1 MEWKV
6 RFVDYPTQ
14 FRKMDDEIMGTIR
27 TVLSQGDL
35 MLRQQL
41 RDFEA
46 NFAHFVGTRYAVG
59 TSNCT
64 DALHLVLRAA
74 GVGPGD
80 EVITV
85 AHTFVATAAAIHHA
99 GATPI
104 LVDIGD
110 DHLMDVDQV
119 EAVVTP
125 HTKAVILVHLNGR
138 LCDMGRLMPLA
149 EHHGLLVI
157 EDSAQALGASFNG
170 TRGGAFG
177 IAGCFS
183 FYPAKLLGAFGDAG
197 AMTTNSADMAE
208 KVMALRDHGRTGP
221 GELSGWSFNCRMD
234 NLHAAVLDLKLRRVP
249 EWIRR
254 RRQLAARYHERLS
267 GLPQV
272 LLPPPPAENGPY
284 FDVYQNYEL
293 EAQDRDGLVAFLK
306 GRGVEILIPW
316 GGKAVHQF
324 KTLELTRFSL
334 PTTER
339 LFRGVLMLP
348 LHTELS
354 DDQIDYVCDTV
365 REFYAR

>member
-1 MEWKV
+1 
-6 RFVDYPTQ
+6 
-14 FRKMDDEIMGTIR
+14 
-27 TVLSQGDL
+27 
-35 MLRQQL
+35 
-41 RDFEA
+41 
-46 NFAHFVGTRYAVG
+46 
-59 TSNCT
+59 
-64 DALHLVLRAA
+64 
-74 GVGPGD
+74 
-80 EVITV
+80 
-85 AHTFVATAAAIHHA
+85 
-99 GATPI
+99 
-104 LVDIGD
+104 
-110 DHLMDVDQV
+110 
-119 EAVVTP
+119 
-125 HTKAVILVHLNGR
+125 
-138 LCDMGRLMPLA
+138 MGRLMPLA